1 MKTQPT
7 ALDREAAE
15 LFDCVDGMRA
25 AWLCRGAAG
34 VPRRLRYTWERICD
48 DGKEPDAIDADDPA
62 TVGCMLAQVGE
73 RVDSIW
79 LQPLWRVSIP
89 ADAPYHGETMATVTG
104 RVWSVMTSTGSAG
117 DGPTEGAALVAAM
130 RALKSTPTR

>member
-1 MKTQPT
+1 MKTEPT

-25 AWLCRGAAG
+25 AWLCRGTAG

-62 TVGCMLAQVGE
+62 TVGAMFAQVLELAKANNGDVSTTGYAE
-73 RVDSIW
+73 IGSGCGRLNFGI
-79 LQPLWRVSIP
+79 RVSVEPPGAVPPRPHQHAHEHI
-89 ADAPYHGETMATVTG
+89 
-104 RVWSVMTSTGSAG
+104 
-117 DGPTEGAALVAAM
+117 GAAIVSAM
-130 RALKSTPTR
+130 RSLQAAK